1 MDADRANRWLT
12 LVANI
17 SVVAGIIFLAIEV
30 RQNTENARASAYQSR
45 SIAASEW
52 WSAFASSPEI
62 IGAWVA
68 FENAGGMNCPSDA
81 LAAMSREDYLHL
93 RSSLLANLVLL
104 ANDVYQYQIGN
115 LDASL
120 YNDIVAVRLKAL
132 IPLFDALEFSY
143 PGAMAEETERLR
155 QQIVKVETKC

>member
-30 RQNTENARASAYQSR
+30 RQNTENARANAYQSC
-45 SIAASEW
+45 SIAASER
-52 WSAFASSPEI
+52 WSAVASSPEM

-68 FENAGGMNCPSDA
+68 FENAGGMNCSSDA
-81 LAAMSREDYLHL
+81 LAAMSREDYWHL
-93 RSSLLANLVLL
+93 RSMLLADLVLL
-104 ANDVYQYQIGN
+104 ANDFYQYQKGN
-115 LDASL
+115 LDADL
-120 YNDIVAVRLKAL
+120 YNDIVAVRLKAQ

-143 PGAMAEETERLR
+143 PRAMAEEIERLR
-155 QQIVKVETKC
+155 QQIAKAETKC